1 VAIRHRSNNTV
12 TMFSTSFR
20 IPGSG
25 LRAIAFLAL
34 AAGSLLAYPSA
45 GTLSVTGPSDLVG
58 QYTFSGPSVPTFM
71 GYGGGFKGNVS
82 TADAS
87 FTQFLFCDDFSNPIS
102 VPTQANVN
110 VSSLA
115 GNSPNLSDTRF
126 VNVTSWRDVTT
137 VDPSLGAPQASTIN
151 NATALQRY
159 QMAAY
164 LITQYSFFNTLPAT
178 TTFFSDPNSRGV
190 QAAIWAILNA
200 NGEDYNAP
208 TGSQDGNI
216 DTYLTNAANW
226 LSNPSSNRSFLSS
239 FLIVTD
245 ASVAQL
251 SGTARLN
258 AGLQE
263 LIVAVPEPTFYFAL
277 ALGLGLLFI
286 GRGKRT
292 V

>member
-1 VAIRHRSNNTV
+1 MLSTTFRV
-12 TMFSTSFR
+12 T
-20 IPGSG
+20 GCG
-25 LRAIAFLAL
+25 LRATAVLAL
-34 AAGSLLAYPSA
+34 AASSLLAYPTA

-58 QYTFSGPSVPTFM
+58 QYTFSGPSVPTIM
-71 GYGGGFKGNVS
+71 GDGGGFLGTV
-82 TADAS
+82 TTPPTS
-87 FTQFLFCDDFSNPIS
+87 FTQLLFCDDFSNPIS

-115 GNSPNLSDTRF
+115 GSSPNLSDTRF
-126 VNVTSWRDVTT
+126 ANVTSWRDVTT
-137 VDPSLGAPQASTIN
+137 VDPSLGAPQARTIN
-151 NATALQRY
+151 NANALQRY

-164 LITQYSFFNTLPAT
+164 LITQYSFFNTIPAT

-200 NGEDYNAP
+200 NGENYNAP
-208 TGSQDGNI
+208 TGPQDGNI

-226 LSNPSSNRSFLSS
+226 LSNPSSNRSFLNS

-245 ASVAQL
+245 SSVAQL

-263 LIVAVPEPTFYFAL
+263 LIVAVPEPTFYIAL
-277 ALGLGLLFI
+277 AIGLGLLFV
-286 GRGKRT
+286 GRRGKRT